1 MAKIFRILIQMFLLV
16 VTVSNGIGQQQTI
29 KIVTSDI
36 DHFWE
41 AYDKI
46 TVSKDS
52 LERIKLI
59 NELYINR
66 GSDGLKGL
74 MAARD
79 YKDYEYVE
87 AILNYPKYWNSIR
100 GNQQNMLKDAAV
112 AEKYFQELKRI
123 YPELKDATVYIPI
136 GVFRSGGTYMNGN
149 VLIGGE
155 YFLAN
160 ENAVID
166 ELPERI
172 QTAIKLS
179 VPYNFPLT
187 ALHELIHTQQK
198 PWENNTI
205 VHICMAEGVAEF
217 ISTLIAKAPLSAP
230 VKYGKEN
237 KEKVVKQ
244 FMKEVVRDSDVWNWV
259 WNANQNELGVR
270 DLGYY
275 IGFEIC
281 EIYYNKATNKEQA
294 IKDLIELDYNDEVA
308 FAKMLDESKF
318 LPLTWAQIGE
328 QYEAQR
334 PTVVDL
340 GDLEN
345 GAQNVPRAMK
355 YLTIEFSDEMSD
367 CCRNLDIDENF
378 DGEILRISKFL
389 GRSDD
394 KRKFN
399 FELEPLKPNTRYH
412 LIVSGFAKEDGLNQS
427 IPYRIEFKTGQ

>member
-1 MAKIFRILIQMFLLV
+1 MTPLIKRLIQLFLF
-16 VTVSNGIGQQQTI
+16 VSVASNAQAQKQSI

-46 TVSKDS
+46 TSSSDS

-66 GSDGLKGL
+66 GSEGLKGL

-87 AILNYPKYWNSIR
+87 AILTYPKYWNSIR
-100 GNQQNMLKDAAV
+100 GNQRNMLKDAGV
-112 AEKYFQELKRI
+112 AEKYFEELKRI
-123 YPELKDATVYIPI
+123 YPDLKDATVYISI

-205 VHICMAEGVAEF
+205 VHICIAEGVAEF
-217 ISTLIAKAPLSAP
+217 ISTLIAQAPLSTA
-230 VKYGKEN
+230 VKFGKEN
-237 KEKVVKQ
+237 KERVIHQ

-259 WNANQNELGVR
+259 WNANENELGVR

-275 IGFEIC
+275 IGYEVC
-281 EIYYNKATNKEQA
+281 EIYYNQALNKEQA
-294 IKDLIELDYNDEVA
+294 IKELIELDYNDERA
-308 FAKMLDESKF
+308 FAKILDDSKF

-328 QYEAQR
+328 EYEAQR
-334 PTVVDL
+334 PRVIDFGAIV
-340 GDLEN
+340 N
-345 GAQNVPRAMK
+345 GAQNVPVDTK
-355 YLTIEFSDEMSD
+355 LLTVVFSDEMSD

-412 LIVSGFAKEDGLNQS
+412 LIISGFAKEDGLNQS
-427 IPYRIEFKTGQ
+427 LPYRLEFKTGG